1 MSVGGHSIGR
11 MSKTIGL
18 LGVPSSAAAH
28 WPGQEKAPAA
38 LREAGLIRL
47 LREAGLEVEDHGD
60 RPVVRWRPHPT
71 ERRPHNLSRVVEV
84 LSDARAQVAEIFA
97 AGRIPLVVG
106 GECTLAIALYSA
118 AVAHDGDV
126 ALLYFDG
133 GQDLCNDP
141 DNPESVLDG
150 LGVGHLLD
158 LPGTAPT
165 LAGFGPRRPLL
176 SPERLCF
183 FGYGEPEED
192 RDGLVPSPRFPAG
205 DVRSDPRRAARRA
218 LQTLGADRFV
228 VHFDV
233 DVIDFYDFPAA
244 DVPLYNRGLTK
255 DQAMAAL
262 SEFVAHPGFAGM
274 TFAEFNPD
282 HGEPDGSTTRVLA
295 EALTG
300 ALAPLAEG

>member
-1 MSVGGHSIGR
+1 MNGIAEMS
-11 MSKTIGL
+11 TTLGL

-38 LREAGLIRL
+38 LRAAGLIRL
-47 LREAGLEVEDHGD
+47 LGEAGLEVEDHGD

-71 ERRPHNLSRVVEV
+71 ERRPHNLSQVLQV
-84 LSDARAQVAEIFA
+84 LSDARAQINSIFE
-97 AGRIPLVVG
+97 AGQLPLVVG

-118 AVAHDGDV
+118 AVAHDEDV

-133 GQDLCNDP
+133 GQDLSNAP

-150 LGVGHLLD
+150 LGVGHMLD
-158 LPGTAPT
+158 LPGTAPA
-165 LAGFGPRRPLL
+165 LASFGPRRPLL

-183 FGYGEPEED
+183 FGYGDPEED
-192 RDGLVPSPRFPAG
+192 REGLVPSTRFPAS
-205 DVRSDPRRAARRA
+205 DVRPDPRSAARRA
-218 LQTLGADRFV
+218 VQALGADRFV

-233 DVIDFYDFPAA
+233 DVIDFYDLPVA

-255 DQAMAAL
+255 AEAMTAL

-282 HGEPDGSTTRVLA
+282 HGEPDGSTAHVLA
-295 EALTG
+295 K
-300 ALAPLAEG
+300 ALAQALGPLAKP

>member
-1 MSVGGHSIGR
+1 VGASSVAGMR
-11 MSKTIGL
+11 RKIGL

-38 LREAGLIRL
+38 LREAGLVGL
-47 LREAGLEVEDHGD
+47 LRDAGLEVDDHGD

-71 ERRPHNLSRVVEV
+71 ERAPHNLSQVVEV
-84 LSDARAQVAEIFA
+84 LSDARPQIHQILDAGQV
-97 AGRIPLVVG
+97 PLVVG

-118 AVAHDGDV
+118 AVAHDESV

-133 GQDLCNDP
+133 GQDLSNDP

-150 LGVGHLLD
+150 LGVRHMLD
-158 LPGTAPT
+158 LPGAAPG
-165 LAGFGPRRPLL
+165 LAGFGPRQPLL

-183 FGYGEPEED
+183 FGYGDPEED
-192 RDGLVPSPRFPAG
+192 PEGLVPSSRFPASQ
-205 DVRSDPRRAARRA
+205 VRPDPPGAARQAVRA
-218 LQTLGADRFV
+218 LGSARFV

-233 DVIDFYDFPAA
+233 DVIDFYDLPAA

-255 DQAMAAL
+255 DEAMAAL

-282 HGEPDGSTTRVLA
+282 HGEPDGSTARALA
-295 EALTG
+295 G
-300 ALAPLAEG
+300 ALAGALRPLAKR

>member
-1 MSVGGHSIGR
+1 MSADNLLG
-11 MSKTIGL
+11 TTTLGL

-38 LREAGLIRL
+38 LRDAGLIRL
-47 LREAGLEVEDHGD
+47 LREAGLDLEDHGD

-71 ERRPHNLSRVVEV
+71 EQRPHNLSRVLDV
-84 LSDARAQVAEIFA
+84 LSDARAQISRIVE
-97 AGRIPLVVG
+97 AGQIPLVLG

-118 AVAHDGDV
+118 AVAHDEDV

-133 GQDLCNDP
+133 GQDLSNDP
-141 DNPESVLDG
+141 DNPEGVLDG
-150 LGVGHLLD
+150 IGVGHLLD
-158 LPGTAPT
+158 RPGMASA

-192 RDGLVPSPRFPAG
+192 PDGLVPSPRFPAG
-205 DVRSDPRRAARRA
+205 DVRADPRNAARRA
-218 LQTLGADRFV
+218 LAALAADRFV

-233 DVIDFYDFPAA
+233 DVIDFYDLPVA
-244 DVPLYNRGLTK
+244 DVPLYNKGLTTAE
-255 DQAMAAL
+255 AMTAL
-262 SEFVAHPGFAGM
+262 SEIVAHPGFAGM

-282 HGEPDGSTTRVLA
+282 HGEPDGSTARVLA

-300 ALAPLAEG
+300 ALRPLAGR

>member
-1 MSVGGHSIGR
+1 MSVGVRSIGR
-11 MSKTIGL
+11 MNKTLGI

-38 LREAGLIRL
+38 LREAGLIHL
-47 LREAGLEVEDHGD
+47 LRGAGLELEDHGD

-71 ERRPHNLSRVVEV
+71 ERRPHNLTQVLEV
-84 LSDARAQVAEIFA
+84 LSDARTQIDRIFA
-97 AGRIPLVVG
+97 AGQLPLVVG

-118 AVAHDGDV
+118 AIAHEGDV

-133 GQDLCNDP
+133 GQDLSNDP

-158 LPGTAPT
+158 LPGTAPA

-176 SPERLCF
+176 SAERLCF
-183 FGYGEPEED
+183 FGYGDPEED
-192 RDGLVPSPRFPAG
+192 RDGLVPSPRFPAV
-205 DVRSDPRRAARRA
+205 DVRSDPQGAARRA
-218 LQTLGADRFV
+218 LDALGGDRFV

-233 DVIDFYDFPAA
+233 DVIDFYDLPVA
-244 DVPLYNRGLTK
+244 DVPLYNRGLTTAE
-255 DQAMAAL
+255 AMTAL

-274 TFAEFNPD
+274 TFVEFNPD
-282 HGEPDGSTTRVLA
+282 HGEPDGSTARTLA
-295 EALTG
+295 EALSG
-300 ALAPLAEG
+300 AFGSLADR